1 MSFGNVPESQE
12 ESMRDRNKHYYVYML
27 TNKSN
32 KVLYV
37 GVTNDLS
44 RRMYE
49 HKSKLIEGFCKK
61 YNVSKLVYFEITND
75 VESAL
80 KREKQLKN
88 WRRDWKINQIT
99 QFNPKWKDLSED
111 FLDAGTEMLK

>member
-1 MSFGNVPESQE
+1 MGNK
-12 ESMRDRNKHYYVYML
+12 NKQYYIYIP

-37 GVTNDLS
+37 GVTNNLT

-61 YNVSKLVYFEITND
+61 YNISKLVYYEVTND

-80 KREKQLKN
+80 RREKQLKN
-88 WRRDWKINQIT
+88 WRRDWKIDQIT
-99 QFNPKWKDLSED
+99 QFNPQWKDLSEE
-111 FLDAGTEMLK
+111 FLDAESSSA